1 MKLDRSQSYGEIFGG
16 TGGARYMQH
25 GRYFNHA
32 GDECRGD
39 GSSLTDKPAKSA
51 AEQIVESAIADA
63 VAVAGKPKATRK
75 RAAPK
80 KPAAPAAAVP
90 ESDPKPADPTDDQ
103 LAAQLKG

>member
-16 TGGARYMQH
+16 TGGARYTQN

-63 VAVAGKPKATRK
+63 VAVAGKPKTTRK
-75 RAAPK
+75 RAASK
-80 KPAAPAAAVP
+80 RATKPEAPVT